1 MLGVSTPEGV
11 GRAGSHPHPQ
21 QLQAETQPPSSLWE
35 LYFQRA
41 AGSAQQT
48 PVLVLQALEHER
60 PTVTKVRAIVPKSKA
75 QARCPRCFSGVATT
89 PAPAGWVEGGR
100 MWPLGQKS

>member
-11 GRAGSHPHPQ
+11 GRAGSHPPQ

-48 PVLVLQALEHER
+48 PVLVLQALQHER
-60 PTVTKVRAIVPKSKA
+60 PTVTKVRAMSPRARHRRDVPGAS
-75 QARCPRCFSGVATT
+75 PV
-89 PAPAGWVEGGR
+89 
-100 MWPLGQKS
+100 